1 MRKQFVK
8 ILFANKICGYFGGI
22 EQVIV
27 NTAGGLRA
35 RGHQCYLAY
44 AQEERNVDEFTEPI
58 EGHHVCCDMGV
69 QTPPERS
76 STFDVILDRVKP
88 DAVFFHKLAKLP
100 PMTEK
105 LRRARTVRMV
115 HDHDLYCP
123 TGYKYF
129 RKSGLVCHH
138 KADWRC
144 YGDLAFLEKNPDSPL
159 RISMVS
165 IQKKIKE
172 MRRSHELDAILPVSS
187 FIRDS
192 LVENGFPED
201 RVHVHNPIL
210 LMDDVVPE
218 PVPEEPHIL
227 FVGQLIRGKGV
238 DLLLQALTRLTCEFR
253 ATIVGIGNAEE
264 KLKSLC
270 TLLGLDDKV
279 TFIDWV
285 DHKDIGTYYAS
296 AKLVAAPSRWPEPFT
311 LVGQESMRHGR
322 PVIAFNVGGN
332 KDWLEHDRTGILV
345 PEQNLE
351 EYANAL
357 QRVLTDTSLAR
368 QLGADALKSVRERFS
383 FDDYLD
389 RLEAHLSGTPQK

>member
-1 MRKQFVK
+1 MK
-8 ILFANKICGYFGGI
+8 ILFANMICGYFGGI

-35 RGHQCYLAY
+35 RGHQSYLAY
-44 AQEERNVDEFTEPI
+44 ATEERNVDEFAEPM
-58 EGHHVCCDMGV
+58 EGHYVCSDLGFA
-69 QTPPERS
+69 TPPEKS
-76 STFDVILDRVKP
+76 STFDVILERVKP
-88 DAVFFHKLAKLP
+88 DAVFFHKLGKLP
-100 PMTEK
+100 PMTERLK
-105 LRRARTVRMV
+105 RVRTVRMV

-129 RKSGLVCHH
+129 RKSGRVCHH

-144 YGDLAFLEKNPDSPL
+144 YGDLAFLEKNPKSPL
-159 RISMVS
+159 GVSVVS
-165 IQKKIKE
+165 IGKKIKE
-172 MRRSHELDAILPVSS
+172 MRRSHALNAILPVSS

-192 LVENGFPED
+192 LVQNGFPAD

-210 LMDDVVPE
+210 LMDDVAPTAVPE
-218 PVPEEPHIL
+218 APHIL

-238 DLLLQALTRLTCEFR
+238 DLLLQALTRLQCDFKV
-253 ATIVGIGNAEE
+253 TIVGTGNSEA

-285 DHKDIGTYYAS
+285 DHKDIGQYYAS

-311 LVGQESMRHGR
+311 LVGQESMRYGR
-322 PVIAFNVGGN
+322 PVIAFDVGGN
-332 KDWLEHDRTGILV
+332 ADWLEHETTGLLV
-345 PEQNLE
+345 AEQDLAGYAQALE
-351 EYANAL
+351 
-357 QRVLTDTSLAR
+357 RVLTDTAYAR
-368 QLGADALKSVRERFS
+368 ELGEQAARRVRERFS

-389 RLEAHLSGTPQK
+389 RLEGHLFGKSPR